1 MTTHAPRYLVGQ
13 NVGYGQIVRV
23 KHHSNIDLVRYRV
36 RTSCCRETQDK
47 SHKSLRVALLRE
59 WRTCPSCQRKK
70 AARLRA
76 KLAKLA
82 QEAQEALMPKLPP
95 VPEPLIPA
103 PVVLPDWF
111 KRVLASWSKPPSIE
125 ARIWGQQ

>member
-23 KHHSNIDLVRYRV
+23 KYHTNIDFVSYRV
-36 RTSCCRETQDK
+36 RTSCCHETQDK
-47 SHKSLRVALLRE
+47 SHRALRVALLRQ
-59 WRTCPSCQRKK
+59 WKQCPSCQRKK

-103 PVVLPDWF
+103 PVVLPLWM
-111 KRVLASWSKPPSIE
+111 KRALASWPKPPSIE